1 MMENLN
7 VELLNEA
14 QTHQE
19 VLHQQLTQVIDPE
32 LGIDVLNLGLIYK
45 LDLNKKGD
53 CKLTMTLTSMG
64 CPLADEIMNG
74 VRFALLD
81 CDLVE
86 FVNIDLVFSPAWST
100 SHMSRYAR
108 ISLGVRA

>member
-45 LDLNKKGD
+45 
-53 CKLTMTLTSMG
+53 
-64 CPLADEIMNG
+64 P
-74 VRFALLD
+74 
-81 CDLVE
+81 
-86 FVNIDLVFSPAWST
+86 
-100 SHMSRYAR
+100 
-108 ISLGVRA
+108 